1 MTWTI
6 DRRDE
11 RTWIRLAPFDGD
23 DAAVRAH
30 LEQLA
35 DRFGAA
41 RATRPG
47 EEMQARAARPWSP
60 GRDGIRKAYF
70 ARRRDVPDAG

>member
-6 DRRDE
+6 DRRNE
-11 RTWIRLAPFDGD
+11 RTWTRLAPFDGD

-41 RATRPG
+41 RASRPG
-47 EEMQARAARPWSP
+47 EEMQVRAERPWSKENP
-60 GRDGIRKAYF
+60 AIRKAYF
-70 ARRRDVPDAG
+70 GHWRDVSNG